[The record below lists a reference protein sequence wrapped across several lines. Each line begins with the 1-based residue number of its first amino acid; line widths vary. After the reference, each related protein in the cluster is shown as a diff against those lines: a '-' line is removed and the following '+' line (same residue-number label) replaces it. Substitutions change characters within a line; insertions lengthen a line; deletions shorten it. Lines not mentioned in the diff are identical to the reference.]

1 MRISDWS
8 SDVCSS
14 DLLILWNTGAILLLV
29 GQNATLAALAQDYI
43 RVYMW
48 SIPLFL
54 TTLAFRNFL
63 AALERPMWSLIV
75 GVVGL
80 LGNILFNYA
89 FIFGKLGLPAPGIV
103 WAGVGS
109 RRKHGRAMCRAR
121 VWQNV
126 GS

>member
-75 GVVGL
+75 GVVGV

-89 FIFGKLGLPAPGIV
+89 FIFGQPGMTAPGI
-103 WAGVGS
+103 GHS
-109 RRKHGRAMCRAR
+109 GRASWRERWCTY
-121 VWQNV
+121 V
-126 GS
+126 

>member
-1 MRISDWS
+1 MRRSCRRTLCLWALLS
-8 SDVCSS
+8 VPM
-14 DLLILWNTGAILLLV
+14 LLILWNTGAILLLL

-75 GVVGL
+75 GVVGV
-80 LGNILFNYA
+80 LGNILFNYRSEEHTSELQSLMR
-89 FIFGKLGLPAPGIV
+89 ISY
-103 WAGVGS
+103 AGFCLKKKNKYN
-109 RRKHGRAMCRAR
+109 R
-121 VWQNV
+121 NV
-126 GS
+126 QV